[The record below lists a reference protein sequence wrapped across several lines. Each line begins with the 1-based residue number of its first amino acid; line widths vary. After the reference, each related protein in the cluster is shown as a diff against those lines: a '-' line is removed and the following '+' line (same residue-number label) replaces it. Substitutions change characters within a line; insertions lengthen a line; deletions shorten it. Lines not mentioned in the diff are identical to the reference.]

1 MGVGSVD
8 CAVPGWAGVINVRT
22 GPGKNGYYV
31 LEGLNSFATAYFFNY
46 VLQRLRRES
55 GFSDMDTL
63 LLCVLHGFLYIP
75 GSVYGGKFGQ
85 RFGYFRSLHVGFGG
99 QFAGV
104 VLAGLVPAAWAQV
117 AGVAIWTTSM
127 CFVWPMLEALVS
139 EHESK
144 ERLPDRVGIYN
155 VTWAATA
162 AVGVFAGGTLYKVLG
177 AASLYWLPALVHLGQ
192 WVALPGLARKHDR
205 WVGGQ
210 RLVTATGGGGEK
222 DRLLTSSTTEGGGRE
237 QRLLTS
243 STTES
248 VGREQ
253 RLVTAPDGQ
262 LVTGNSELSGQRLLT
277 SSNTEA
283 VGYFKQLA
291 WLGNPFNYMAINT
304 VLAIVPALSVRLGQ
318 DVERMGQLMSVWFV
332 ARAVSFAVLWKW
344 TGWHYRF
351 GWFASALLLL
361 LAGFVGVV
369 LAPSTWVLVVA
380 QVALG
385 WASAVLYYSSLF
397 YTMDG
402 SEAKGE
408 HGGLHEAFIGCG
420 IFGGPAVSA
429 LAIWATGS
437 ELAPAWAVGPFL
449 FAGFVISVALKL
461 RGTTKKVL
469 RDDKV
474 G

>member
-1 MGVGSVD
+1 MSGFRSVD
-8 CAVPGWAGVINVRT
+8 FASPGRAGGIHVRT
-22 GPGKNGYYV
+22 GPGKGGYYV

-46 VLQRLRRES
+46 VLQRLRREA
-55 GFSDMDTL
+55 GFTDMETL
-63 LLCVLHGFLYIP
+63 LLCVVHGLLYIP
-75 GSVYGGKFGQ
+75 GSIYGGRFGQ

-104 VLAGLVPAAWAQV
+104 ALAGLVPAAWAQV
-117 AGVAIWTTSM
+117 AGVAIWTVSM

-144 ERLPDRVGIYN
+144 ERLPDRVGLYN

-162 AVGVFAGGTLYKVLG
+162 ALGVFVGGTLYKVLG
-177 AASLYWLPALVHLGQ
+177 AASLYWLPALVHLAQ
-192 WVALPGLARKHDR
+192 WVALPGLGRKHER
-205 WVGGQ
+205 WVEEG
-210 RLVTATGGGGEK
+210 
-222 DRLLTSSTTEGGGRE
+222 RLLTSSATVGEEGRLRTSTATEG
-237 QRLLTS
+237 
-243 STTES
+243 
-248 VGREQ
+248 
-253 RLVTAPDGQ
+253 
-262 LVTGNSELSGQRLLT
+262 
-277 SSNTEA
+277 

-304 VLAIVPALSVRLGQ
+304 VLAIVPALSVRLEQ

-332 ARAVSFAVLWKW
+332 ARAVAFGVLWKW

-351 GWFASALLLL
+351 GWFASGLLLL

-369 LAPSTWVLVVA
+369 LAPSMWVLVVA

-408 HGGLHEAFIGCG
+408 HGGVHEAFIGCG

-437 ELAPAWAVGPFL
+437 ALAPAWAVGGFL
-449 FAGFVISVALKL
+449 FAGFVVSVVVKV
-461 RGTTKKVL
+461 RGTAKRPVTP
-469 RDDKV
+469 
-474 G
+474 GAG

>member
-1 MGVGSVD
+1 M
-8 CAVPGWAGVINVRT
+8 RT

-205 WVGGQ
+205 W
-210 RLVTATGGGGEK
+210 LGERRVLK
-222 DRLLTSSTTEGGGRE
+222 S
-237 QRLLTS
+237 
-243 STTES
+243 
-248 VGREQ
+248 
-253 RLVTAPDGQ
+253 ADGQ
-262 LVTGNSELSGQRLLT
+262 PVTGNPEPPGQGPLK
-277 SSNTEA
+277 SSAMEA

-332 ARAVSFAVLWKW
+332 ARAVAFAVLWKW

-429 LAIWATGS
+429 LAIWGTGS

-461 RGTTKKVL
+461 KGTTKKVL

>member
-1 MGVGSVD
+1 
-8 CAVPGWAGVINVRT
+8 VRT
-22 GPGKNGYYV
+22 GPGKSGYYV

-55 GFSDMDTL
+55 GFTDMDTL

-75 GSVYGGKFGQ
+75 GSVYGGRFGQ
-85 RFGYFRSLHVGFGG
+85 RFGYFRSLHLGFGG
-99 QFAGV
+99 QFVGV
-104 VLAGLVPAAWAQV
+104 VLAGLVPATWAQV

-144 ERLPDRVGIYN
+144 ERLPDRVGLYN
-155 VTWAATA
+155 FTWAATA
-162 AVGVFAGGTLYKVLG
+162 AVGVFVGGTMYRVLG

-192 WVALPGLARKHDR
+192 WVALPALERKHER
-205 WVGGQ
+205 WVG
-210 RLVTATGGGGEK
+210 
-222 DRLLTSSTTEGGGRE
+222 E

-243 STTES
+243 SATGGDGKKERLLTSAATGGGGE
-248 VGREQ
+248 EQ
-253 RLVTAPDGQ
+253 RLLTSTAHGQ
-262 LVTGNSELSGQRLLT
+262 LGTGNSELLDQRLLT
-277 SSNTEA
+277 SAATAATEG

-318 DVERMGQLMSVWFV
+318 DVERMGQLMSIWFV
-332 ARAVSFAVLWKW
+332 ARALAFVVLWKW

-351 GWFASALLLL
+351 VWFGSGLLLL

-437 ELAPAWAVGPFL
+437 ELAPAWAVGAFL
-449 FAGFVISVALKL
+449 FAGFVISVVLKV

-469 RDDKV
+469 RGGEV
-474 G
+474 E

>member
-1 MGVGSVD
+1 M
-8 CAVPGWAGVINVRT
+8 RT
-22 GPGKNGYYV
+22 GPGKSGYYV

-55 GFSDMDTL
+55 GFTDMDTL

-75 GSVYGGKFGQ
+75 GSVYGGRFGQ

-104 VLAGLVPAAWAQV
+104 LLAGLVPATWAQV

-144 ERLPDRVGIYN
+144 DRLPDRVGLYN
-155 VTWAATA
+155 FTWAATA
-162 AVGVFAGGTLYKVLG
+162 AVGVFVGGTMYRVLG

-192 WVALPGLARKHDR
+192 WVALPAWERKHDR
-205 WVGGQ
+205 WVG
-210 RLVTATGGGGEK
+210 
-222 DRLLTSSTTEGGGRE
+222 E

-243 STTES
+243 
-248 VGREQ
+248 
-253 RLVTAPDGQ
+253 PDGQ
-262 LVTGNSELSGQRLLT
+262 LVTGNSEPSGQRLLT
-277 SSNTEA
+277 SSATAGTEG

-318 DVERMGQLMSVWFV
+318 DVERMGQLMSIWFV
-332 ARAVSFAVLWKW
+332 ARAVAFVVLWKW

-351 GWFASALLLL
+351 VWFGSGLLLL

-437 ELAPAWAVGPFL
+437 ELAPAWAVGAFL
-449 FAGFVISVALKL
+449 FAGFVISVVLKV
-461 RGTTKKVL
+461 RGTTKMVL
-469 RDDKV
+469 RDGEV
-474 G
+474 R

>member
-1 MGVGSVD
+1 M
-8 CAVPGWAGVINVRT
+8 RT
-22 GPGKNGYYV
+22 GPGKGGYYV

-46 VLQRLRRES
+46 VLQRLRREA
-55 GFSDMDTL
+55 GFTDMETL
-63 LLCVLHGFLYIP
+63 LLCVVHGFLYIP
-75 GSVYGGKFGQ
+75 GSIYGGRFGQ

-104 VLAGLVPAAWAQV
+104 ALAGLVPAAWAQV
-117 AGVAIWTTSM
+117 AGVAIWTASM

-144 ERLPDRVGIYN
+144 ERLPDRVGLYN

-162 AVGVFAGGTLYKVLG
+162 ALGVFVGGTLYKVLG
-177 AASLYWLPALVHLGQ
+177 AASLYWLPALVHLAQ
-192 WVALPGLARKHDR
+192 WVALPGLGRKHDR
-205 WVGGQ
+205 WVEEG
-210 RLVTATGGGGEK
+210 
-222 DRLLTSSTTEGGGRE
+222 RLLTSSATGGGE
-237 QRLLTS
+237 GRLLTS
-243 STTES
+243 TAT
-248 VGREQ
+248 GRGE
-253 RLVTAPDGQ
+253 G
-262 LVTGNSELSGQRLLT
+262 RLLT
-277 SSNTEA
+277 SAATMGE

-332 ARAVSFAVLWKW
+332 SRAVAFVVLWKW

-351 GWFASALLLL
+351 GWFASGLLLL

-402 SEAKGE
+402 SETKGE
-408 HGGLHEAFIGCG
+408 HGGVHEAFIGCG

-437 ELAPAWAVGPFL
+437 ALAPAWAVGGFL
-449 FAGFVISVALKL
+449 FAGFVISVVVKM
-461 RGTTKKVL
+461 RGTAK
-469 RDDKV
+469 RPAA
-474 G
+474 

>member
-104 VLAGLVPAAWAQV
+104 ALAGLVPAAWAQV

-222 DRLLTSSTTEGGGRE
+222 DRLLTSSTTEAVGRE

-243 STTES
+243 STTE
-248 VGREQ
+248 G
-253 RLVTAPDGQ
+253 
-262 LVTGNSELSGQRLLT
+262 
-277 SSNTEA
+277 

-332 ARAVSFAVLWKW
+332 ARAVAFAVLWKW

>member
-99 QFAGV
+99 QFAGL

-222 DRLLTSSTTEGGGRE
+222 DRLLTSSTTEAVGRE

-243 STTES
+243 STTE
-248 VGREQ
+248 G
-253 RLVTAPDGQ
+253 
-262 LVTGNSELSGQRLLT
+262 
-277 SSNTEA
+277 

-332 ARAVSFAVLWKW
+332 ARAVAFAVLWKW

>member
-1 MGVGSVD
+1 M
-8 CAVPGWAGVINVRT
+8 RT
-22 GPGKNGYYV
+22 GPGKGGYYV

-46 VLQRLRRES
+46 VLQRLRREA
-55 GFSDMDTL
+55 GFTDMETL
-63 LLCVLHGFLYIP
+63 LLCVVHGFLYIP
-75 GSVYGGKFGQ
+75 GSIYGGRFGQ

-104 VLAGLVPAAWAQV
+104 ALAGLVPAAWAQV
-117 AGVAIWTTSM
+117 TGVAIWTVSM

-144 ERLPDRVGIYN
+144 ERLPDRVGLYN

-162 AVGVFAGGTLYKVLG
+162 ALGVFVGGTLYKVLG
-177 AASLYWLPALVHLGQ
+177 AASLYWLPALVHLAQ
-192 WVALPGLARKHDR
+192 WVALPGLGRKHDR
-205 WVGGQ
+205 WVEEG
-210 RLVTATGGGGEK
+210 RLLTSTATAEGE
-222 DRLLTSSTTEGGGRE
+222 DGRLLTSSATPEG
-237 QRLLTS
+237 
-243 STTES
+243 
-248 VGREQ
+248 
-253 RLVTAPDGQ
+253 
-262 LVTGNSELSGQRLLT
+262 
-277 SSNTEA
+277 

-332 ARAVSFAVLWKW
+332 ARAVAFAVLWKW

-351 GWFASALLLL
+351 GWFASGLLLL

-402 SEAKGE
+402 SETKGE
-408 HGGLHEAFIGCG
+408 HGGVHEAFIGCG

-437 ELAPAWAVGPFL
+437 ALAPAWAVGGFL
-449 FAGFVISVALKL
+449 FAGFVVSVVVKM
-461 RGTTKKVL
+461 RGTAK
-469 RDDKV
+469 RPAA
-474 G
+474 

>member
-1 MGVGSVD
+1 M
-8 CAVPGWAGVINVRT
+8 RT
-22 GPGKNGYYV
+22 GPGKGGYYV

-46 VLQRLRRES
+46 VLQRLRREA
-55 GFSDMDTL
+55 GFTDMETL
-63 LLCVLHGFLYIP
+63 LLCVVHGFLYIP
-75 GSVYGGKFGQ
+75 GSIYGGRFGQ
-85 RFGYFRSLHVGFGG
+85 RFGYIRSLHVGFGG

-104 VLAGLVPAAWAQV
+104 ALAGLVPAAWAQV
-117 AGVAIWTTSM
+117 AGVAIWTVSM

-144 ERLPDRVGIYN
+144 ERLPDRVGVYN

-162 AVGVFAGGTLYKVLG
+162 ALGVFVGGTLYKVLG
-177 AASLYWLPALVHLGQ
+177 AASLYWLPALVHLAQ

-205 WVGGQ
+205 WVEEG
-210 RLVTATGGGGEK
+210 RLLTSTATGGGEG
-222 DRLLTSSTTEGGGRE
+222 RLLTSSATPEG
-237 QRLLTS
+237 
-243 STTES
+243 
-248 VGREQ
+248 
-253 RLVTAPDGQ
+253 
-262 LVTGNSELSGQRLLT
+262 
-277 SSNTEA
+277 

-332 ARAVSFAVLWKW
+332 ARAVAFAVLWKW

-351 GWFASALLLL
+351 GWFASGLLLL

-402 SEAKGE
+402 SETKGE
-408 HGGLHEAFIGCG
+408 HGGVHEAFIGCG

-437 ELAPAWAVGPFL
+437 ALAPAWAVGGFL
-449 FAGFVISVALKL
+449 FAGFVVSVVVKV
-461 RGTTKKVL
+461 RGTAK
-469 RDDKV
+469 RPAAPIV

>member
-1 MGVGSVD
+1 
-8 CAVPGWAGVINVRT
+8 VRT
-22 GPGKNGYYV
+22 GPGKGGYYV

-46 VLQRLRRES
+46 VLQRLRREA
-55 GFSDMDTL
+55 GFTDMETL
-63 LLCVLHGFLYIP
+63 LLCVVHGILYIP
-75 GSVYGGKFGQ
+75 GSIYGGRFGQ

-104 VLAGLVPAAWAQV
+104 ALAGLVPAAWAQV
-117 AGVAIWTTSM
+117 AGVAIWTVSM

-144 ERLPDRVGIYN
+144 ERLPDRVGLYN

-162 AVGVFAGGTLYKVLG
+162 ALGVFVGGTLYKVLG
-177 AASLYWLPALVHLGQ
+177 AASLYWLPALVHLAQ
-192 WVALPGLARKHDR
+192 WVALPGLGRKHDR
-205 WVGGQ
+205 WVEEG
-210 RLVTATGGGGEK
+210 RLLTSTATGGDEG
-222 DRLLTSSTTEGGGRE
+222 RLLTSTATPEGE
-237 QRLLTS
+237 
-243 STTES
+243 
-248 VGREQ
+248 
-253 RLVTAPDGQ
+253 
-262 LVTGNSELSGQRLLT
+262 
-277 SSNTEA
+277 
-283 VGYFKQLA
+283 GYFKQLA

-332 ARAVSFAVLWKW
+332 ARAVAFGVLWKW

-351 GWFASALLLL
+351 GWFASGLLLL

-369 LAPSTWVLVVA
+369 LAPSMWVLVVA

-402 SEAKGE
+402 SETKGE
-408 HGGLHEAFIGCG
+408 HGGVHEAFIGCG

-437 ELAPAWAVGPFL
+437 ALAPAWAVGGFL
-449 FAGFVISVALKL
+449 FAGFVVSVVVKV
-461 RGTTKKVL
+461 RGTPRRPAARKA
-469 RDDKV
+469 

>member
-1 MGVGSVD
+1 
-8 CAVPGWAGVINVRT
+8 
-22 GPGKNGYYV
+22 

-46 VLQRLRRES
+46 VLQRLRREA
-55 GFSDMDTL
+55 GFTDMETL
-63 LLCVLHGFLYIP
+63 LLCVVHGLIYIP
-75 GSVYGGKFGQ
+75 GSIYGGRFGQ

-104 VLAGLVPAAWAQV
+104 ALAGLVPAAWAQV
-117 AGVAIWTTSM
+117 AGVAIWTVSM

-144 ERLPDRVGIYN
+144 ERLPDRVGVYN

-162 AVGVFAGGTLYKVLG
+162 ALGVFVGGTLYKVLG
-177 AASLYWLPALVHLGQ
+177 AASLYWLPALVHLAQ

-205 WVGGQ
+205 WVEEG
-210 RLVTATGGGGEK
+210 RLRTSAATAREEE
-222 DRLLTSSTTEGGGRE
+222 RLLTSSATPEG
-237 QRLLTS
+237 
-243 STTES
+243 
-248 VGREQ
+248 
-253 RLVTAPDGQ
+253 
-262 LVTGNSELSGQRLLT
+262 
-277 SSNTEA
+277 

-332 ARAVSFAVLWKW
+332 ARAVAFAVLWKW

-351 GWFASALLLL
+351 GWFASGLLLL

-402 SEAKGE
+402 SETKGE
-408 HGGLHEAFIGCG
+408 HGGVHEAFIGCG

-437 ELAPAWAVGPFL
+437 ALAPAWAVGGFL
-449 FAGFVISVALKL
+449 FAGFVVSVVVKV
-461 RGTTKKVL
+461 RGTAK
-469 RDDKV
+469 RPAAPRV

>member
-222 DRLLTSSTTEGGGRE
+222 DRLLTSSTTEG
-237 QRLLTS
+237 
-243 STTES
+243 
-248 VGREQ
+248 
-253 RLVTAPDGQ
+253 
-262 LVTGNSELSGQRLLT
+262 
-277 SSNTEA
+277 

-332 ARAVSFAVLWKW
+332 ARAVAFAVLWKW

>member
-1 MGVGSVD
+1 M
-8 CAVPGWAGVINVRT
+8 RT
-22 GPGKNGYYV
+22 GPGKSGYYV

-55 GFSDMDTL
+55 GFTDMDTL

-75 GSVYGGKFGQ
+75 GSVYGGRFGQ

-144 ERLPDRVGIYN
+144 ERLPDRVGLYN
-155 VTWAATA
+155 FTWAATA
-162 AVGVFAGGTLYKVLG
+162 AVGVFVGGTMYRVLG

-192 WVALPGLARKHDR
+192 WVALPGLERKHDR
-205 WVGGQ
+205 WV
-210 RLVTATGGGGEK
+210 AEE
-222 DRLLTSSTTEGGGRE
+222 RLLTST
-237 QRLLTS
+237 
-243 STTES
+243 
-248 VGREQ
+248 VH
-253 RLVTAPDGQ
+253 GQ
-262 LVTGNSELSGQRLLT
+262 LGTGNSEPPDQRLPT
-277 SSNTEA
+277 SAALEGA
-283 VGYFKQLA
+283 GVGYFKQLA

-318 DVERMGQLMSVWFV
+318 DVERMGQLMSIWFV
-332 ARAVSFAVLWKW
+332 ARALAFVVLWKW

-351 GWFASALLLL
+351 VWFGSGLLLL

-437 ELAPAWAVGPFL
+437 ELAPAWAVGGFL
-449 FAGFVISVALKL
+449 FAGFVVSVVVKV

-469 RDDKV
+469 RA
-474 G
+474 GWEG